1 VYVYVYVCVCVRHT
15 PTSLQVCRQ
24 HGVPLVINDRVD
36 VALAVGADG
45 VHVGQSDLPADLV
58 RAMIGPSRILG
69 VSVKNPRQALE
80 AAAAGADYLGAGAV
94 LPTGTKDTDV
104 IGLEGLAAVCEAAA
118 PLPVVSIGGVSA
130 ANAADTIRAGCAGGW
145 VWPTRW
151 WVGRGHCSTPLSG
164 IARMLTRS
172 TCKEGRGLTQGVS
185 YRVRAG

>member
-1 VYVYVYVCVCVRHT
+1 HLSCRTLLEAVTLAVRGGAT
-15 PTSLQVCRQ
+15 IIQLREKDIDGGDFAREAAAALRVCRQ

-130 ANAADTIRAGCAGGW
+130 ANAA
-145 VWPTRW
+145 
-151 WVGRGHCSTPLSG
+151 
-164 IARMLTRS
+164 
-172 TCKEGRGLTQGVS
+172 
-185 YRVRAG
+185 